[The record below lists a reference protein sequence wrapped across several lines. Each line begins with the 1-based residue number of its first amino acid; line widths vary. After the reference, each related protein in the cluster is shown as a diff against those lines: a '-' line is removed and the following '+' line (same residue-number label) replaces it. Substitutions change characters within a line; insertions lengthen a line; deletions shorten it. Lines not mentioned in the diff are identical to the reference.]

1 MDEGPKGEKV
11 KAIDWCQVGEH
22 WAGLESCLGK
32 LSFAQTAA
40 NADKMQNLLD
50 GLLVATEQDNCP
62 AALHSLLDC
71 ISDWLQAY
79 EATTLVVE
87 ESDPIELL
95 KHLMDAN
102 GLKQRD
108 VADLLGGQSVVSA
121 VLRRKRSINAKQ
133 ASRLGQYFGISAAA
147 FIAKDEMAEPQVEF
161 NVRDLREGGSA
172 PTHMQGSVHWLAS
185 DGAAVTLSG
194 LN

>member
-1 MDEGPKGEKV
+1 M
-11 KAIDWCQVGEH
+11 KAIDWCKVGEH
-22 WAGLESCLGK
+22 WAGMESCLGK

-50 GLLVATEQDNCP
+50 GLLLATEQETCP
-62 AALHSLLDC
+62 AAIHSLLDC

-79 EATTLVVE
+79 EASTLVLE

-95 KHLMDAN
+95 QHLMQAN

-108 VADLLGGQSVVSA
+108 LADIFGGQSVVSA
-121 VLRRKRSINAKQ
+121 VLRGNRSINAKQ

-147 FIAKDEMAEPQVEF
+147 FIAKDELDEPHGEF
-161 NVRDLREGGSA
+161 SVRDLREDGSA
-172 PTHMQGSVHWLAS
+172 ATLTQGSVHWLAS
-185 DGAAVTLSG
+185 DGAAVTHAG